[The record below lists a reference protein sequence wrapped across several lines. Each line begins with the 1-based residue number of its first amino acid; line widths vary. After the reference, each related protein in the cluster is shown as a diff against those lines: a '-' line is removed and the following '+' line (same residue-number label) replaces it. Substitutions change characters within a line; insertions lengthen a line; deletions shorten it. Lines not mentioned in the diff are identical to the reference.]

1 MPEVAESFS
10 TPEIASTI
18 EERVLIGGRFRIEE
32 LLGKGAMGAVY
43 RAHDERT
50 DRPVALKRML
60 TDAEGAPKN
69 AMMLFEREFH
79 FLSELDH
86 PCIVTV
92 FDYGV
97 DEIGAY
103 YTMELL
109 EGADLRERGRLPWKE
124 ACALLR
130 DVASALGIL
139 HSRRLLHCDLSTRN
153 VRNTSEGR
161 AKLIDFGTMAPM
173 GVPKMIAGTPPFL
186 APEVLH
192 WQALDGR
199 ADLFSLGALAYYM
212 LTGAHAFP
220 ARSLGDLPR
229 FWDSGFRSPAE
240 RQADVPEALSELVVE
255 LLRVDRAARPQN
267 AAAVIERLCA
277 IAGLPRDERSEIRE
291 AYLAMPALVGR
302 DAAVGEVRSALETSR
317 RAAIVIEGEPGMGR
331 SRFLDAC
338 VLDAR
343 VAGAAVLRV
352 SADDG
357 GGADYGVARVVAA
370 QLIRDMPKVALRAA
384 KPWRSLLAH
393 VSDDLA
399 ARPASV
405 PPGAPAVPE
414 RRHIQAALRDWVL
427 AVARERWIVLAVDD
441 FDAIDE
447 PSAAFL
453 AALPHHEEYR
463 EFSLLVT
470 TRPRSASPALR
481 LIQAV
486 ARRIEIGPL
495 APDATEAL
503 TRSIFG
509 DVENVALVARSM
521 HDLAGGNPRA
531 IMEIAEHLVEQR
543 IAHFE
548 AGSWVLPRKLD
559 ASRVPSIVP
568 LARLDA
574 LTPAARELFEV
585 LSQTDAPTIALADYP
600 ALLERDVGQTYHALT
615 ELVAMG
621 ILVPAGDAYRIGHR
635 GLADLVSSQIDPGRK
650 KALNARLSRLKERQ
664 GDPFGHAHHLLEAGE
679 VQRAVEVVR
688 AHRKARVFAL
698 RPRAAELLER
708 VVEESR
714 ALGLPRTETMSLTIA
729 LVGVTAL
736 LGDHERFARHAPPLL
751 AQLKRDSG
759 LDDWHDLAVEGVP
772 EADRLMRA
780 FERCAA
786 RREATP
792 ESERGFD
799 GQRAF
804 AMLARVSSSFSG
816 MAMVSMD
823 ASIMKGLP
831 SFLPFGVLS
840 PAISVLDE
848 SLVAAKDFLTCHG
861 ARAREH
867 ASSVVARLDEPDRAG
882 LDETASRALRYAM
895 LYMLGAMDAFDG
907 RPNALEHVAEFEN
920 TPGYRGNA
928 WRVRRVAHLMQGNF
942 EAAEECH
949 RRAELFELLDGQE
962 QVFPGTVIRIE
973 ASAHWMVGDLVGLK
987 EAIERIAEIAA
998 LYPTWQSTL
1007 DMARSHYLRLQGH
1020 ADAALEALGPALERS
1035 EPGADPDW
1043 VWVTAAHV
1051 LALTAAGRHE
1061 EAARL
1066 GREYFATARR
1076 EGLSP
1081 PMRCLVKPL
1090 AEALARAGHL
1100 DEAQALCD
1108 EALAELEADGVRG
1121 LWLGSLYEARA
1132 FVAIMR
1138 GDESAFERDAAR
1150 CATEYRRGKNST
1162 LVANYERLMR
1172 EAARRALPVPERL
1185 AHAAERGG
1193 ATTTTHH
1200 EQGAVV
1206 GSVAMR
1212 LAACQNASERAHAV
1226 LVTLMEHSGADAG
1239 YLYRL
1244 HAGQPKRAAAIPS
1257 EAPVPEGVDSFVARF
1272 VQDQIDDEEET
1283 KSLLAGETLVEGGEA
1298 PSIATQAGIMYP
1310 VLLASF
1316 REGEPVLAAIGILRL
1331 ATGSKPPK
1339 LELLDTLARLLVQH
1353 GDTDESPAS

>member
-1 MPEVAESFS
+1 MPEVAQSLP
-10 TPEIASTI
+10 TPEMASTI
-18 EERVLIGGRFRIEE
+18 EERTLVGGRYRIED

-43 RAHDERT
+43 RAYDERM

-60 TDAEGAPKN
+60 AASEGAPKN
-69 AMMLFEREFH
+69 ANMLFEREFH

-86 PCIVTV
+86 PCIVSV

-97 DEIGAY
+97 DDVGPY

-130 DVASALGIL
+130 DIASALGIL

-153 VRNTSEGR
+153 VRSTTEGR

-199 ADLFSLGALAYYM
+199 ADLYSLGALAYYM

-220 ARSLGDLPR
+220 ARSLTDLPG
-229 FWDSGFRSPAE
+229 FWEGGFRSPAE
-240 RQADVPEALSELVVE
+240 RHTDVPEALSELVVE

-277 IAGLPRDERSEIRE
+277 IAGLPRDERSEVRE

-302 DAAVGEVRSALETSR
+302 EAPVGEVRSALETSR
-317 RAAIVIEGEPGMGR
+317 RTAVVVEGEPGTGR

-343 VAGAAVLRV
+343 VAGAAVFRV
-352 SADDG
+352 SADEG
-357 GGADYGVARVVAA
+357 GGADYGVARVIAA
-370 QLIRDMPKVALRAA
+370 QLLRELPKVALQAA
-384 KPWRSLLAH
+384 KPWRAVLAH

-405 PPGAPAVPE
+405 PPGAPVMPE

-427 AVARERWIVLAVDD
+427 AIARERWVVLAVDD
-441 FDAIDE
+441 IDDIDE

-453 AALPHHEEYR
+453 AALPHHEEHR
-463 EFSLLVT
+463 ELSLLVT
-470 TRPRSASPALR
+470 TRPGAASPALR
-481 LIQAV
+481 LIQGV
-486 ARRIEIGPL
+486 ARRIELGPL
-495 APDATEAL
+495 SPEATEAL
-503 TRSIFG
+503 TRSVFG

-521 HDLAGGNPRA
+521 HDLAGGNPRS
-531 IMEIAEHLVEQR
+531 IMEIAEHLVER
-543 IAHFE
+543 RLAHFE
-548 AGSWVLPRKLD
+548 AGSWVLPRKLE
-559 ASRVPSIVP
+559 ANQVPSMVP
-568 LARLDA
+568 LARIEA
-574 LTPAARELFEV
+574 LTPPARDLFEV
-585 LSQTDAPTIALADYP
+585 LSLADAPTVALADYP

-615 ELVAMG
+615 ELVAVGM
-621 ILVPAGDAYRIGHR
+621 LVPAGDAYRIGHR
-635 GLADLVSSQIDPGRK
+635 GLADLVSSQIEPGRR

-664 GDPFGHAHHLLEAGE
+664 GDPFGHAHHLLEAGQVE
-679 VQRAVEVVR
+679 HAVEVVR

-698 RPRAAELLER
+698 RPGAAELLER
-708 VVEESR
+708 VVEASR
-714 ALGLPRTETMSLTIA
+714 VLGLPRTETMSLTIA

-751 AQLKRDSG
+751 TQLKRDSG
-759 LDDWHDLAVEGVP
+759 LDDWHDLAAEGVP

-792 ESERGFD
+792 ERDRGFD

-816 MAMVSMD
+816 VAMISMD
-823 ASIMKGLP
+823 ASIMHGLP

-848 SLVAAKDFLTCHG
+848 SLVAARDFLTCHG

-867 ASSVVARLDEPDRAG
+867 ALSVVARLDEPDRAG
-882 LDETASRALRYAM
+882 LDEAASRALRYAM

-907 RPNALEHVAEFEN
+907 RPNALEHVADFEN

-987 EAIERIAEIAA
+987 EAIERISEIAV

-1007 DMARSHYLRLQGH
+1007 DMARSHYLRLQGQ
-1020 ADAALEALGPALERS
+1020 AEAALEVLLPALERS
-1035 EPGADPDW
+1035 APGADPDW

-1051 LALTAAGRHE
+1051 SALTAAGRYD
-1061 EAARL
+1061 EASTL
-1066 GREYFATARR
+1066 GREYLATARR
-1076 EGLSP
+1076 EELSP
-1081 PMRCLVKPL
+1081 PARCLVKPL

-1108 EALAELEADGVRG
+1108 DALAELEADGVRG

-1132 FVAIMR
+1132 FVAILR

-1150 CATEYRRGKNST
+1150 CAAEYRRSKNST

-1172 EAARRALPVPERL
+1172 EAARHALRVPEKL
-1185 AHAAERGG
+1185 AHAAERGAG
-1193 ATTTTHH
+1193 TTTTHF
-1200 EQGAVV
+1200 ERGAI
-1206 GSVAMR
+1206 GDSVAMR
-1212 LAACQNASERAHAV
+1212 IAACQNASERAQAV
-1226 LVTLMEHSGADAG
+1226 LVTLMEHSRADAG
-1239 YLYRL
+1239 YLYRIR
-1244 HAGQPKRAAAIPS
+1244 AGRPECSAAIPNDS
-1257 EAPVPEGVDSFVARF
+1257 PVPEGVGSFVERYIRE
-1272 VQDQIDDEEET
+1272 QIDGDEET
-1283 KSLLAGETLVEGGEA
+1283 RSLLAGDTMLEDAGEH
-1298 PSIATQAGIMYP
+1298 PSIATQAGVMYP
-1310 VLLASF
+1310 VSLASF
-1316 REGEPVLAAIGILRL
+1316 REGQLVLVAVGMLRL
-1331 ATGSKPPK
+1331 AIGSKPPK
-1339 LELLDTLARLLVQH
+1339 HELLETLARLLIQH
-1353 GDTDESPAS
+1353 GDARD